1 VSVDGVLHVGSR
13 TRWLSTDPD
22 TNTWARVAKRYE
34 LAGRLGMAADLVFFG
49 ESYGNNAD
57 MRYGVEPAK
66 TGDALAIF
74 DIWNSNF
81 GRWLDHYET
90 VDVCKAL
97 GLPMAPRLA
106 SGSFGSLKGDLLAMA
121 EGPTTIGGAK
131 HVREGWVIKP
141 VVERRDRIGRAILKL
156 HGEGY
161 LTRKGA

>member
-1 VSVDGVLHVGSR
+1 
-13 TRWLSTDPD
+13 
-22 TNTWARVAKRYE
+22 
-34 LAGRLGMAADLVFFG
+34 
-49 ESYGNNAD
+49 
-57 MRYGVEPAK
+57 MRYSVEPAK

-90 VDVCKAL
+90 VAMCNAL
-97 GLPMAPRLA
+97 GLPMAPQLA
-106 SGSFGSLKGDLLAMA
+106 NGPFGSLKGDLLAMA

-141 VVERRDRIGRAILKL
+141 VVERRDNRIGRVILKL

-161 LTRKGA
+161 LTRKGQ